1 MNINKMKKEELELLS
16 FTDIAYEI
24 LKGEK
29 QAKSTVEIFRRIS
42 ELLEL
47 SEDEFAL
54 KIADFYTTL
63 TTDKRF
69 LALEDGNWD
78 LKERHSTKVVID
90 DDDDMDIEVED
101 TTSDEV
107 EEEDMTADYDDNE
120 DYADDDL
127 EDLVVIDTDE
137 NEEE

>member
-1 MNINKMKKEELELLS
+1 MNINKMKKSELELLS

-24 LKGEK
+24 LKTEK
-29 QAKSTVEIFRRIS
+29 QSKSTVEIFRTIS

-47 SEDEFAL
+47 SEDEFTS
-54 KIADFYTTL
+54 KIADFYTSL

-69 LALEDGNWD
+69 IALETGNWD
-78 LKERHSTKVVID
+78 LKERHSTKMVID
-90 DDDDMDIEVED
+90 DDDDIDIEVED
-101 TTSDEV
+101 TTDEEP
-107 EEEDMTADYDDNE
+107 EEEDITTEYDENE